1 MKKSLPPLPPISK
14 GEQQALDTLGAY
26 RKKNPLPL
34 SPCVD
39 QAKTDIE
46 AYYRTAPVGAVAVVR
61 HTQGHLLRYDV
72 TYVEGR
78 NPKIGRVYIHN
89 AGAFYMKSGA
99 NCFHP
104 KGQTTLVVPTEEVL
118 AWVKEHP
125 RGEFDI
131 AIARDT

>member
-1 MKKSLPPLPPISK
+1 M
-14 GEQQALDTLGAY
+14 LDKLKAY
-26 RKKNPLPL
+26 RERHPLPL

-39 QAKTDIE
+39 QTKSDLE
-46 AYYRTAPVGAVAVVR
+46 GYYRIAPIGAVAVVR

-78 NPKIGRVYIHN
+78 NPKIGRVYIYN
-89 AGAFYMKSGA
+89 AGSFYMKSGA

-104 KGQTTLVVPTEEVL
+104 KGQTTLVVPTDQVL
-118 AWVKEHP
+118 AWTKKHP

-131 AIARDT
+131 AIGRDT